1 MLLAGYNRSCI
12 HADLRHAV
20 SCVPIP
26 SSVQATPQ
34 SRKLIGRTHSS
45 ARAHTHTHFKRMSGR
60 GLSTYISLEDTS
72 AMTRHAR
79 VCASCIRAQL
89 LHMSHIRGSLHT
101 HTHTRA
107 RARAR
112 THTHTRALLATLI
125 VGRTPVGTAR
135 ACWLWHSV
143 FGALKEGML
152 PHEVAQ
158 TTMKTMYTFLLIFP
172 RGAGAGT
179 QYYAGG

>member
-1 MLLAGYNRSCI
+1 VLLAGYNRSCI

-101 HTHTRA
+101 HAHTCTAGDSDRRA
-107 RARAR
+107 DACR
-112 THTHTRALLATLI
+112 HCQSMLA
-125 VGRTPVGTAR
+125 VA
-135 ACWLWHSV
+135 
-143 FGALKEGML
+143 FG
-152 PHEVAQ
+152 
-158 TTMKTMYTFLLIFP
+158 I
-172 RGAGAGT
+172 RGPERGNAPT
-179 QYYAGG
+179 